1 MTYDVFI
8 SYSTKNV
15 DVAIALKSYLENK
28 GLVCWKAPEDIPAG
42 TDWDTGI
49 VKGIKQSS
57 IIVLIFSKDCD
68 DSSYVKKE
76 LTLAA
81 NLTKMIIPLRIENY
95 TPDVEKLGF
104 ILLMLQWIDSY
115 EKLEDG
121 FNKLYDRLD
130 SVLKS
135 KVVEQNKEV
144 AAEQKIDEITEDD
157 DGLEDLE
164 EKLSSESDDNDT
176 DERESL
182 IISDPAVIIR
192 ISASYKEGMT
202 PDELKQVS
210 LGDWA
215 IKLEKARLAKYAYI
229 ANKGYIVG
237 IYELSGCNNTN
248 AVSKSGRNRIRFE
261 GTICIDRQSEIGKSL
276 RHYFPKGRGA
286 ANPIKY
292 LNIDQSFEI
301 SKDEVATKKTRDT
314 TKYSFQGEAY
324 TKRAL
329 VLAVIKHH
337 CNANQNLSKNDLK
350 TAFPQELQGSAG
362 VFINFEEAQ
371 QILAKTGHIR
381 HFLND
386 DDIVDIEDSK
396 FAVSTQWGK
405 DNILQ
410 FIGRAKNLGY
420 SIEAIV

>member
-121 FNKLYDRLD
+121 FNKLYARLD

-176 DERESL
+176 DECESL

-248 AVSKSGRNRIRFE
+248 VVSKTGRNRIRFE
-261 GTICIDRQSEIGKSL
+261 VKICIDRQSEIGKSL

-292 LNIDQSFEI
+292 LNIDQSLKI
-301 SKDEVATKKTRDT
+301 SNDKVATKKTRDT
-314 TKYSFQGEAY
+314 TKYSFQGESY

-350 TAFPQELQGSAG
+350 KAFPQELQGSAG
-362 VFINFEEAQ
+362 VFISFEDAQ
-371 QILAKTGHIR
+371 QILLKTGHIR

-386 DDIVDIEDSK
+386 DDLIEAENSK
-396 FAVSTQWGK
+396 LAVSTQWGK
-405 DNILQ
+405 DNILD
-410 FIGRAKNLGY
+410 FIERAKNLGY